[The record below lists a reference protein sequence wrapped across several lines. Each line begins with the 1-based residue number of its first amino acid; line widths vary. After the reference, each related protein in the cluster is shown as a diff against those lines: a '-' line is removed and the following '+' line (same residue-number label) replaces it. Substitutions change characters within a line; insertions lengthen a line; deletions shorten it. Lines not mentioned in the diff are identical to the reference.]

1 MKTKADTAVG
11 LDVGGTNI
19 RAARISADGRIF
31 GRVIER
37 VVSDRTGFASQALRL
52 IAAVRDDTTCA
63 VGIGIPGRVDGNT
76 GAILSAGNL
85 DIAGLDLSA
94 LVREEVK
101 LPCRIENDAAMALIA
116 EGQGTVDLI
125 AMVTVGTGVG
135 GALLRGGQPFYG
147 GSFAGQFGHIV
158 VASDG
163 PLCNCRRTGCVET
176 FSAGPALALLI
187 AKEGL
192 PATTDVA
199 NLLSAAD
206 EGDTRAE
213 TILTLWAD
221 PMKRALQ
228 TLMAI
233 VDPTKVIIG
242 GGLGVYMARAV
253 NRNSRQN
260 AWFNRPVVAARLGD
274 NAGVI
279 GAGLAGLLEISS

>member
-1 MKTKADTAVG
+1 MKTKVDTAVG

-19 RAARISADGRIF
+19 RAARISAGGRVL

-94 LVREEVK
+94 LVRTEAK

-163 PLCNCRRTGCVET
+163 PLCNCGRTGCVET

-192 PATTDVA
+192 PATTDAA

-221 PMKRALQ
+221 PMKRALH

-253 NRNSRQN
+253 NRNSPQN

-279 GAGLAGLLEISS
+279 GAGLAGLLVTSS

>member
-94 LVREEVK
+94 LVRAEAK

-163 PLCNCRRTGCVET
+163 PLCNCGRTGCVET

-192 PATTDVA
+192 PATTDAA

-253 NRNSRQN
+253 NRNSPQN

-279 GAGLAGLLEISS
+279 GAGLAGLLEVSN

>member
-11 LDVGGTNI
+11 LDVGGTHI
-19 RAARISADGRIF
+19 RAARISADGRMS

-37 VVSDRTGFASQALRL
+37 VVSDRAGFTSQALRL
-52 IAAVRDDTTCA
+52 IGAIRDDTTRA
-63 VGIGIPGRVDGNT
+63 VGIGIPGRVAGNT
-76 GAILSAGNL
+76 GAILSAGYL

-94 LVREEVK
+94 LVRAETR

-135 GALLRGGQPFYG
+135 GALLHGGQPFYG
-147 GSFAGQFGHIV
+147 GSFAGQLGHIV

-163 PLCNCRRTGCVET
+163 PLCNCGRTGCVET
-176 FSAGPALALLI
+176 FSAGPALGLLI

-192 PATTDVA
+192 PATTDAA

-242 GGLGVYMARAV
+242 GGLGVDMARAV
-253 NRNSRQN
+253 NRNSPQN
-260 AWFNRPVVAARLGD
+260 TWFNRPIVAARLGD

-279 GAGLAGLLEISS
+279 GAGLAGLLVISS